1 MCEVVVKE
9 GGGDLLPT
17 ETGFISPG
25 EARRGCRLACQVK
38 VKGDMKI
45 EVAPEIFSVRKWNCR
60 VVSNR
65 NVATFIKE
73 LKLALPEGD
82 EVPFRA
88 GGYVQLECPPHQI
101 DFRTFDIDPQF
112 RDAWDKFDLWRFKS
126 GCPETVTRAY
136 SMANYPLEKGI
147 LLFTIRVAFPPDYRE
162 DIPPGIMSSW
172 VFNLKPG
179 DEVTVSGPFG
189 EFFARDTDAEMVFV
203 GGGAGMAPLRSH
215 IFDQFLR
222 LHSKRKVSYW
232 YGARSLREAF
242 YVDEFER
249 LAAEHPNF
257 TWHLA
262 LSEPLPEDNWTG
274 LTGFIHKVLLDNYLK
289 DHPAPEDIEYYM
301 CGPGPMTKAVHR
313 DPARPRR
320 GPRKHPARRLRLSGG
335 GDDMQAQAQTVEEV
349 VRGKASDELISV
361 PAAAT
366 VHDAVEVMAARHVGA
381 VVIKTEDGLVG
392 GIFTERDLL
401 VRVVHAGRDP
411 KKTPIS
417 LVMTRDVRFVTPGTT
432 VEAALS
438 LIHVNRHRHLLVID
452 GPRVFGLVSIGDLV
466 RQLIEKGEG
475 RFEAAVRNAGT
486 ASASSAQ

>member
-1 MCEVVVKE
+1 MLDIVLAVVMFTGVVLLLVGILLGARRKLVATGEVAILINDDTSKILKTPAGGTLLGALADNKIFIPSACGGKGACGVCEVIVKE

-17 ETGFISPG
+17 EIGFISPG

-45 EVAPEIFSVRKWNCR
+45 EVAPEIFSVRKWDCR

-101 DFRTFDIDPQF
+101 EFRTFDIDPLF

-126 GCPETVTRAY
+126 GCTETITRAY

-147 LLFTIRVAFPPDYRE
+147 LLFTIRVAFPPDYRQ

-189 EFFARDTDAEMVFV
+189 EFFARNTKNEMVFV

-222 LHSKRKVSYW
+222 LHTDRKVTYW

-242 YVDEFER
+242 YVEEFEK

-257 TWHLA
+257 TWNLA
-262 LSEPLPEDNWTG
+262 LSEPLPEDNWSG
-274 LTGFIHKVLLDNYLK
+274 LTGFIHKVLYDEYLK
-289 DHPAPEDIEYYM
+289 NHPAPEDIEYYM
-301 CGPGPMTKAVHR
+301 CGPGPMTKAVISMLIDLGVDR
-313 DPARPRR
+313 ENI
-320 GPRKHPARRLRLSGG
+320 LL
-335 GDDMQAQAQTVEEV
+335 DD
-349 VRGKASDELISV
+349 
-361 PAAAT
+361 
-366 VHDAVEVMAARHVGA
+366 
-381 VVIKTEDGLVG
+381 
-392 GIFTERDLL
+392 
-401 VRVVHAGRDP
+401 
-411 KKTPIS
+411 
-417 LVMTRDVRFVTPGTT
+417 
-432 VEAALS
+432 
-438 LIHVNRHRHLLVID
+438 
-452 GPRVFGLVSIGDLV
+452 FG
-466 RQLIEKGEG
+466 
-475 RFEAAVRNAGT
+475 
-486 ASASSAQ
+486 